1 MERKINR
8 AIWIVLDSVG
18 IGELPDAADFGDV
31 GSDTVGNTAKAAG
44 GLLIKNLT
52 KLGFGN
58 IDGVKNLEECSEPMG
73 CFGRMA
79 ELSAGKD
86 TTIGHWEMAGIYT
99 PKRFPVYPDGFPKD
113 IIEQF
118 VESCE
123 LPGVL
128 GNVAASGTE
137 IIKELGDEHVATGKP
152 IVYTSA
158 DSVFQVAAH
167 EDIIPVSKLYDICIA
182 ARKILC
188 GDNAVARVIARPFIG
203 SSGNYKRTA
212 NRRDFSLRPSD
223 DNILSRVSKAG
234 MDVIAVGK
242 IEDIFAGVGITEA
255 VHTKD
260 NQDGIDVT
268 IKYMNQENKGIIY
281 TNLVEF
287 DMLWGHRN
295 DYKGYAKGLE
305 EFDER
310 LPEIFS
316 NMRDDDLLIITAD
329 HGCDPTTPSTD
340 HSREYVPVLYYGKNL
355 KKGVNLGTS
364 KTFADIAQT
373 LADIFGLEK
382 TDIGRSRAHD
392 ILSVN

>member
-58 IDGVKNLEECSEPMG
+58 IDGVKNLKECSEPMG

-99 PKRFPVYPDGFPKD
+99 PKRFPVYPDGFPKG

-118 VESCE
+118 VESGE

-188 GDNAVARVIARPFIG
+188 GDNTVARVIARPFIG

-268 IKYMNQENKGIIY
+268 IKYMKQENKGIIY

>member
-58 IDGVKNLEECSEPMG
+58 IDGVKNLKECSEPMG

-99 PKRFPVYPDGFPKD
+99 PKRFPVYPDGFPKG

-268 IKYMNQENKGIIY
+268 IKYMKQENKGIIY

>member
-18 IGELPDAADFGDV
+18 IGELPDATDFGDV

-58 IDGVKNLEECSEPMG
+58 IDGVKNLKECSEPMG

-99 PKRFPVYPDGFPKD
+99 PKRFPVYPDGFPKG

-268 IKYMNQENKGIIY
+268 IKYMKQENKGIIY

-373 LADIFGLEK
+373 IADIFGLEK